1 MQPVRLT
8 STRYVRVMGYKIGAL
23 QHLSRYL
30 LEEYLHRWN
39 IGQSPILVHAVLPI
53 QMKATCTATST
64 ARVLTV
70 VRMGT
75 NLTHQ

>member
-23 QHLSRYL
+23 QHLSRHL
-30 LEEYLHRWN
+30 FEEYLHRWN
-39 IGQSPILVHAVLPI
+39 VGQSPILVHAVLPI
-53 QMKATCTATST
+53 KMMATCTAIST
-64 ARVLTV
+64 ALVMTV

-75 NLTHQ
+75 NLTHH